1 MRIISKYKDFYDS
14 FGYILGKPD
23 ESITYVR
30 TPIQID
36 KDDKRYKS
44 IINKIND
51 YARLYFHTY
60 GFKEDYVAW
69 LESIVCGF
77 YPYIY
82 ICPFYVIMHKLNSG
96 RTYEPVDI
104 NPIPV
109 AEEYVHDKNS
119 WNKIYNKVQNKFDDY
134 CKKYGIREKLHIEE
148 IYERNYQWYIPKYDF
163 EKQSWKIENPDIF
176 RKLEAPTF
184 MYANESDDISHYLDG
199 NSGLTLNPIFVKQK
213 FDVLGSNRSKITN
226 EQNVYIDIE
235 NFLWE
240 TKKEPESIPDNKT
253 KIINAGFDLKTSFRN
268 M

>member
-1 MRIISKYKDFYDS
+1 MKIVSKYKDFYDS
-14 FGYILGKPD
+14 FGFILGKPD

-30 TPIQID
+30 IPMQID
-36 KDDKRYKS
+36 KDDNKYKS
-44 IINKIND
+44 IIKEIHD
-51 YARLYFHTY
+51 YGHLYFHTY

-82 ICPFYVIMHKLNSG
+82 ICPFYVIVHKITRN
-96 RTYEPVDI
+96 TYVPI
-104 NPIPV
+104 GLNPIPV
-109 AEEYVHDKNS
+109 AEEYVHDKKS
-119 WNKIYNKVQNKFDDY
+119 WDKIYNKVQSKFDEY
-134 CKKYGIREKLHIEE
+134 CKKNGLREKLHIDKL
-148 IYERNYQWYIPKYDF
+148 YDRNNRWYTPKFEF

-176 RKLEAPTF
+176 RKLESPTF
-184 MYANESDDISHYLDG
+184 MYANESDDIAQYLDG
-199 NSGLTLNPIFVKQK
+199 NAGLTINPIFVKQK
-213 FDVLGSNRSKITN
+213 FDVLGSNRSRITN

-240 TKKEPESIPDNKT
+240 TKKEPECLPDNKT